1 MVHFLNCIT
10 LQVSVPVLSEKMYF
24 TFIGGE
30 TDEGCI
36 VENVGEKKGLQA
48 RISTTWIK
56 MFSVSFTWPNSSLRL
71 EVRAIAGVFVGSYS
85 ISVS

>member
-24 TFIGGE
+24 TCEGSWKKTVVSFYSFIIYSE
-30 TDEGCI
+30 DE
-36 VENVGEKKGLQA
+36 VDEASYEAL
-48 RISTTWIK
+48 
-56 MFSVSFTWPNSSLRL
+56 FYSFTWPSSSLRL
-71 EVRAIAGVFVGSYS
+71 EVLAIAGVFVGSYS